1 MSRPLHS
8 HRAQNHF
15 KPGEPLPPGYI
26 LTPLQGYGLSRKKR
40 ERRGTLMSQSVK
52 CRSV

>member
-15 KPGEPLPPGYI
+15 KPGEPLPFEKEA
-26 LTPLQGYGLSRKKR
+26 RKKR
-40 ERRGTLMSQSVK
+40 ERRGTPMSQSLITFENPY
-52 CRSV
+52 SSSIS